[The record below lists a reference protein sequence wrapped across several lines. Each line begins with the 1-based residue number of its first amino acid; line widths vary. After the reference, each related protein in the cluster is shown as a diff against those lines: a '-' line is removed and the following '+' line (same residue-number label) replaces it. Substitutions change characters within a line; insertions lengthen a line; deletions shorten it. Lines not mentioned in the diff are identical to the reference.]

1 MAGDIRPVQETNL
14 TMQSP
19 FRKNRK
25 LVLGLAIGVPTLM
38 AATAVVATA
47 TPAPPAHKAKVT
59 TRFASPSS
67 YKTHP
72 AVTYDQKSV
81 PLGSRVQVSE
91 KPNNKGGMIVTLKVA
106 GLNPNT
112 DYDAHVHAHP
122 CSANPADSGGHVQ
135 NGPSTEAY
143 EQNEVWLNFK
153 TNRHGKA
160 TSQSAKY
167 WTFEP
172 HQANSVVIH
181 SHATKARLACI
192 TVPFK

>member
-1 MAGDIRPVQETNL
+1 
-14 TMQSP
+14 MQSP

-25 LVLGLAIGVPTLM
+25 LVLSLAIGVPTLM
-38 AATAVVATA
+38 VATAVTAAATATA
-47 TPAPPAHKAKVT
+47 APAHKVKVT
-59 TRFASPSS
+59 AKFASPSS

-72 AVTYDQKSV
+72 AVTYDPKSV
-81 PLGSRVQVSE
+81 PLGSRVRVSE
-91 KPNNKGGMIVTLKVA
+91 KPNNKGGMTITLKVA
-106 GLNPNT
+106 GLEPNT
-112 DYDAHVHAHP
+112 DYDAHVHVHP
-122 CSANPADSGGHVQ
+122 CGVDPADSGGHAQ
-135 NGPSTEAY
+135 NGPSTKSY
-143 EQNEVWLNFK
+143 EPNEVWLNFK

-192 TVPFK
+192 TVPFN